1 MHSLKE
7 TLCKTLD
14 DIFCDI
20 CGGSCKKMIDDE
32 AFSLESATL
41 SANWGYGYGIGLDL
55 VTYYDKVFRLD
66 FSINKRMC
74 EIINIVRAR
83 YCKQQKK

>member
-41 SANWGYGYGIGLDL
+41 SANWGYG
-55 VTYYDKVFRLD
+55 
-66 FSINKRMC
+66 
-74 EIINIVRAR
+74 
-83 YCKQQKK
+83 

>member
-32 AFSLESATL
+32 AFNIESACL
-41 SANWGYGYGIGLDL
+41 SANWGYGSQSDGETYRIDICEGCFQKTIGFLNNNRTVEPPL
-55 VTYYDKVFRLD
+55 APLNT
-66 FSINKRMC
+66 
-74 EIINIVRAR
+74 
-83 YCKQQKK
+83 